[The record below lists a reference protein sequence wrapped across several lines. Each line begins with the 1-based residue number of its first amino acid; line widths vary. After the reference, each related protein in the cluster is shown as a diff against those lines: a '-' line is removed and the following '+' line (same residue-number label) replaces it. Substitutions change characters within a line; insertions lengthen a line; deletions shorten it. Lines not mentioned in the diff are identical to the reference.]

1 MNVSIIKAAELIYS
15 EKRLNKNSSQVPCRS
30 LQSFDSRLRPTG
42 KAVLGQHH
50 FFKTNMNGAEF
61 LVKALEAHGVT
72 HVFGIPG
79 AKVDSVFTALLDSP
93 IELVLCRHEQNAA
106 FMAQAFGRLTGRIG
120 VCLATSGPG
129 VTNLVTGLATATT
142 EGDPV
147 LAIGGEVPLDDRY
160 KHTHQSLDAVAL
172 MRPVTRFSQSAL
184 SAHDLP
190 EVLGNAIRA
199 AEKGRLG
206 AAFLGLPKDVGL
218 AKIDAD
224 PAAGWGQQVRQ
235 GPSHPEDLKTAA
247 DILKDLQRPLL
258 LLGMQASDPCISE
271 VLQTYVQRSGIPY
284 CATFQ
289 GPGCWVAP
297 EQYVGRLGLFRNQP
311 ADALLDAADGVICI
325 GFDPVEYDP
334 SIWNSDQQRPIV
346 NVDVQPADQDRAFL
360 PRVELIGD
368 LQQTLIAL
376 ATLPKMSVAD
386 DFLQLE
392 KAYAS
397 ELQAT
402 AAEGLSMG
410 GAAPVHPLR
419 LVHEISIVTTEDT
432 TLCLDVGSHYIWMN
446 RYAQAERARQVLV
459 SNGQQTLGVALPWA
473 IAAGMVRP
481 GSPVISVSGDGGFL
495 FTATELETAMRMGSR
510 FVHVIWNS
518 NSYNM
523 VEFQEQA
530 HYERVSGIQLGDYD
544 VVKFA
549 ESFGAKGYTINHA
562 DELGPVLR
570 DALTQPVPALINVPV
585 DYSDNIQ
592 LMQNVH
598 QEFIH

>member
-1 MNVSIIKAAELIYS
+1 MTETAGGPGA
-15 EKRLNKNSSQVPCRS
+15 
-30 LQSFDSRLRPTG
+30 DG
-42 KAVLGQHH
+42 
-50 FFKTNMNGAEF
+50 FKTGNQKQGRQAANFSGKTMSSKTKLNGAEF
-61 LVKALEAHGVT
+61 LVKVLENHGVT

-93 IELVLCRHEQNAA
+93 IELVVCRHEQNAA

-120 VCLATSGPG
+120 VCLVTSGPG

-147 LAIGGEVPLDDRY
+147 LAIGGEVSLDDRY
-160 KHTHQSLDAVAL
+160 KHTHQSLDAIGL
-172 MRPVTRFSQSAL
+172 MQPVTRFAQSAL
-184 SAHDLP
+184 NVHDLP

-199 AEKGRLG
+199 AETGRLG

-218 AKIDAD
+218 AEIDAD
-224 PAAGWGQQVRQ
+224 PSAGWGKPVRQ
-235 GPSHPEDLKTAA
+235 GPSHPDALRETADFLNSLK
-247 DILKDLQRPLL
+247 RPLL
-258 LLGMQASDPCISE
+258 LLGMQASAPCLSE
-271 VLQTYVQRSGIPY
+271 SLQLYVKQSGLPY
-284 CATFQ
+284 CSTFQ
-289 GPGCWVAP
+289 GPGRWVAP

-311 ADALLDAADGVICI
+311 ADTLLSAADGVICI

-334 SIWNSDQQRPIV
+334 SIWNSDRQRQIV

-368 LQQTLIAL
+368 LHQTLIAM
-376 ATLPKMSVAD
+376 ATLPAVTVST
-386 DFLQLE
+386 DFLQLQR
-392 KAYAS
+392 ACAA

-402 AAEGLSMG
+402 TAEGLSLG

-419 LVHEISIVTTEDT
+419 IVHEISAVTTEET
-432 TLCLDVGSHYIWMN
+432 TVCLDVGSHYIWMN
-446 RYAQAERARQVLV
+446 CYAQAERARQVLV

-473 IAAGMVRP
+473 IAAGMTRP
-481 GSPVISVSGDGGFL
+481 GKPVISVSGDGGFL
-495 FTATELETAMRMGSR
+495 FTATELETAVRMGSR

-518 NSYNM
+518 HSYNM

-530 HYERVSGIQLGDYD
+530 HYGRVSGIQLGDFD

-549 ESFGAKGYTINHA
+549 EAFGAKGYTIQNA
-562 DELGPVLR
+562 EELGPALR
-570 DALTQPVPALINVPV
+570 DALEQPVPALVNVPV
-585 DYSDNIQ
+585 DYSQNIR
-592 LMQNVH
+592 LMQNIH

>member
-1 MNVSIIKAAELIYS
+1 MTTAPHRSRARRPKSVDRKQARPAATTKGAPETGG
-15 EKRLNKNSSQVPCRS
+15 KTDK
-30 LQSFDSRLRPTG
+30 PT
-42 KAVLGQHH
+42 L
-50 FFKTNMNGAEF
+50 NGAEF

-93 IELVLCRHEQNAA
+93 IQLVLCRHEQNAA

-147 LAIGGEVPLDDRY
+147 LAIGGEVPLDDRF
-160 KHTHQSLDAVAL
+160 KHTHQSLDAISL
-172 MRPVTRFSQSAL
+172 MQPVTRFAQSAL
-184 SAHDLP
+184 CVHDLP

-199 AEKGRLG
+199 AEQGRPG

-218 AKIDAD
+218 ASIDED
-224 PAAGWGQQVRQ
+224 PTAGWGHPIQQGVC
-235 GPSHPEDLKTAA
+235 HPNSLKEATT
-247 DILKDLQRPLL
+247 ILSGLKRPLL
-258 LLGMQASDPCISE
+258 LLGVQASDPHIGE
-271 VLQTYVQRSGIPY
+271 HLQAYVRRSGLPY

-289 GPGCWVAP
+289 GPGRWVAP
-297 EQYVGRLGLFRNQP
+297 EQYVGRVGLFRNQP

-334 SIWNSDQQRPIV
+334 SLWNSSQRRPIV
-346 NVDVQPADQDRAFL
+346 AVDVQSADQDRAFL
-360 PRVELIGD
+360 PAVELIGD
-368 LQQTLIAL
+368 LAETLKAMSAWPTMAMAKDFQQLQQTA
-376 ATLPKMSVAD
+376 AAE
-386 DFLQLE
+386 LE
-392 KAYAS
+392 AS
-397 ELQAT
+397 
-402 AAEGLSMG
+402 AAEGLTMG
-410 GAAPVHPLR
+410 GPAPVHPLR
-419 LVHEISIVTTEDT
+419 LVHEISAVTSADT

-446 RYAQAERARQVLV
+446 RYAQAEHARQVLV

-495 FTATELETAMRMGSR
+495 FTATELETAVRMGSR

-518 NSYNM
+518 HSYNM

-530 HYERVSGIQLGDYD
+530 HYGKVSGIQLGDYD

-549 ESFGAKGYTINHA
+549 EAFGAKGYTIKHA

-570 DALTQPVPALINVPV
+570 EALTQPVPALINVPV
-585 DYSDNIQ
+585 DYSENIR

-598 QEFIH
+598 QQFIH

>member
-1 MNVSIIKAAELIYS
+1 MAMTTAPHRSHPRRPKSVDRKRARPAAATPTAS
-15 EKRLNKNSSQVPCRS
+15 ETKSNKPKRTL
-30 LQSFDSRLRPTG
+30 
-42 KAVLGQHH
+42 
-50 FFKTNMNGAEF
+50 NGAEF

-93 IELVLCRHEQNAA
+93 IQLVLCRHEQNAA

-147 LAIGGEVPLDDRY
+147 LAIGGEVPLDDRF
-160 KHTHQSLDAVAL
+160 KHTHQSLDAISL
-172 MRPVTRFSQSAL
+172 MQPVTRFAQSAL
-184 SAHDLP
+184 CVHDLP

-199 AEKGRLG
+199 AEQGRPG

-218 AKIDAD
+218 ASIDAD
-224 PAAGWGQQVRQ
+224 PTAGWGQPIQQ
-235 GPSHPEDLKTAA
+235 GVCHPNGLKEACT
-247 DILKDLQRPLL
+247 ILSGLKRPLL
-258 LLGMQASDPCISE
+258 LLGMQASDPHIGE
-271 VLQTYVQRSGIPY
+271 VLQAYVRRSGVPY
-284 CATFQ
+284 CSTFQ
-289 GPGCWVAP
+289 GPGRWVAP
-297 EQYVGRLGLFRNQP
+297 EQYVGRVGLFRNQP

-334 SIWNSDQQRPIV
+334 SLWNSGEGRPIV
-346 NVDVQPADQDRAFL
+346 AVDVQAADQDRAFL
-360 PRVELIGD
+360 PAVELIGD
-368 LQQTLIAL
+368 LAETLNAMSAWPTMAMANDFQQ
-376 ATLPKMSVAD
+376 
-386 DFLQLE
+386 LQH
-392 KAYAS
+392 
-397 ELQAT
+397 T
-402 AAEGLSMG
+402 AAAELEATTAEGRSMG

-419 LVHEISIVTTEDT
+419 LVQEISAVTSADT

-481 GSPVISVSGDGGFL
+481 DSPVISVSGDGGFL
-495 FTATELETAMRMGSR
+495 FTATELETAVRMGSR

-518 NSYNM
+518 HSYNM

-530 HYERVSGIQLGDYD
+530 HYGRVSGIQLGDYD

-549 ESFGAKGYTINHA
+549 EAFGAKGYTINHA

-570 DALTQPVPALINVPV
+570 EALTQPVPALINVPV
-585 DYSDNIQ
+585 DYSDNIR
-592 LMQNVH
+592 LMQHVH
-598 QEFIH
+598 QQFIH

>member
-1 MNVSIIKAAELIYS
+1 
-15 EKRLNKNSSQVPCRS
+15 
-30 LQSFDSRLRPTG
+30 
-42 KAVLGQHH
+42 
-50 FFKTNMNGAEF
+50 MNGAEF

-93 IELVLCRHEQNAA
+93 IQLVLCRHEQNAA

-147 LAIGGEVPLDDRY
+147 LAIGGEVPLDDRF
-160 KHTHQSLDAVAL
+160 KHTHQSLDAISL
-172 MRPVTRFSQSAL
+172 MQPVTRFAQSAL
-184 SAHDLP
+184 NVHDLP

-199 AEKGRLG
+199 AEQGRPG

-218 AKIDAD
+218 ASIDED
-224 PAAGWGQQVRQ
+224 PNAGWGQPIQQ
-235 GPSHPEDLKTAA
+235 GACHPNGLKEASR
-247 DILKDLQRPLL
+247 IISGLKRPVL
-258 LLGMQASDPCISE
+258 LLGMQASDSHNGEI
-271 VLQTYVQRSGIPY
+271 LQNYVRCSGLPY

-289 GPGCWVAP
+289 GPGRWVAP
-297 EQYVGRLGLFRNQP
+297 EQYVGRVGLFRNQP

-334 SIWNSDQQRPIV
+334 SLWNSGRSRPIV
-346 NVDVQPADQDRAFL
+346 AVDVQAADQDRAFL
-360 PRVELIGD
+360 PEVELIGD
-368 LQQTLIAL
+368 LAETLKAMSALPAIAL
-376 ATLPKMSVAD
+376 AD
-386 DFLQLE
+386 DFRQLQTT
-392 KAYAS
+392 AAA

-410 GAAPVHPLR
+410 GSAPVHPLR
-419 LVHEISIVTTEDT
+419 LVHEISAVTSADT

-481 GSPVISVSGDGGFL
+481 DSPVISVSGDGGFL
-495 FTATELETAMRMGSR
+495 FTATELETAVRMGSR

-518 NSYNM
+518 HSYNM

-530 HYERVSGIQLGDYD
+530 HYGRVSGIQLGDYD

-549 ESFGAKGYTINHA
+549 EAFGAKGYTINHA

-570 DALTQPVPALINVPV
+570 EALTQPVPALINVPV
-585 DYSDNIQ
+585 DYSDNIR
-592 LMQNVH
+592 LMQHVH
-598 QEFIH
+598 QQFIH

>member
-1 MNVSIIKAAELIYS
+1 
-15 EKRLNKNSSQVPCRS
+15 
-30 LQSFDSRLRPTG
+30 
-42 KAVLGQHH
+42 
-50 FFKTNMNGAEF
+50 MNGAEF

-93 IELVLCRHEQNAA
+93 IQLVLCRHEQNAA

-147 LAIGGEVPLDDRY
+147 LAIGGEVPLDDRF
-160 KHTHQSLDAVAL
+160 KHTHQSLDAISL
-172 MRPVTRFSQSAL
+172 MQPVTRFAQSAL
-184 SAHDLP
+184 NVHDLP

-199 AEKGRLG
+199 AEQGRPG

-218 AKIDAD
+218 ASIEED
-224 PAAGWGQQVRQ
+224 PNAGWGQPIQQ
-235 GPSHPEDLKTAA
+235 GACHPNGLKEASR
-247 DILKDLQRPLL
+247 IISGLKRPVL
-258 LLGMQASDPCISE
+258 LLGMQASDSHNGEI
-271 VLQTYVQRSGIPY
+271 LQNYVRCSGLPY

-289 GPGCWVAP
+289 GPGRWVAP
-297 EQYVGRLGLFRNQP
+297 EQYVGRVGLFRNQP

-334 SIWNSDQQRPIV
+334 SLWNSGRSRPIV
-346 NVDVQPADQDRAFL
+346 AVDVQAADQDRAFL
-360 PRVELIGD
+360 PEVELIGD
-368 LQQTLIAL
+368 LAETLKAMSALPAIAL
-376 ATLPKMSVAD
+376 AD
-386 DFLQLE
+386 DFRQLQTT
-392 KAYAS
+392 AAA

-410 GAAPVHPLR
+410 GSAPVHPLR
-419 LVHEISIVTTEDT
+419 LVHEISAVTSADT

-473 IAAGMVRP
+473 IAAGMVRS

-495 FTATELETAMRMGSR
+495 FTATELETAVRMGSR

-518 NSYNM
+518 HSYNM

-530 HYERVSGIQLGDYD
+530 HYGRVSGIQLGDYD

-570 DALTQPVPALINVPV
+570 DALTQPVPVLINVPV
-585 DYSDNIQ
+585 DYSENIR

-598 QEFIH
+598 QQFIH

>member
-1 MNVSIIKAAELIYS
+1 MTRAPHQSHPRKPKSVDRERARPAAATTAAIEA
-15 EKRLNKNSSQVPCRS
+15 KGNSTKPS
-30 LQSFDSRLRPTG
+30 L
-42 KAVLGQHH
+42 
-50 FFKTNMNGAEF
+50 NGAEF

-93 IELVLCRHEQNAA
+93 IQLVLCRHEQNAA

-147 LAIGGEVPLDDRY
+147 LAIGGEVPLDDRF
-160 KHTHQSLDAVAL
+160 KQTHQSLDAISL
-172 MRPVTRFSQSAL
+172 MQPVTRFAQSAL
-184 SAHDLP
+184 SVHDLP

-199 AEKGRLG
+199 AEQGRPG

-218 AKIDAD
+218 ASIDED
-224 PAAGWGQQVRQ
+224 PTAGWGQPIRQ
-235 GPSHPEDLKTAA
+235 GACHPNSLKEAST
-247 DILKDLQRPLL
+247 ILSGLQRPLL
-258 LLGMQASDPCISE
+258 LLGMQASDPTISDS
-271 VLQTYVQRSGIPY
+271 LQTYVRRSGLPY

-289 GPGCWVAP
+289 GPGRWVAP
-297 EQYVGRLGLFRNQP
+297 EHYVGRVGLFRNQP
-311 ADALLDAADGVICI
+311 ADALLNAADGVICI

-334 SIWNSDQQRPIV
+334 SIWNSQQRRPIV
-346 NVDVQPADQDRAFL
+346 AVDVQAADQDRAFL
-360 PRVELIGD
+360 PNVELIGD
-368 LQQTLIAL
+368 LAETLKA
-376 ATLPKMSVAD
+376 MSAWPAMAVAD
-386 DFLQLE
+386 DFLQLQQ
-392 KAYAS
+392 AS
-397 ELQAT
+397 AAELQAT

-419 LVHEISIVTTEDT
+419 LVHEISAVTTAET

-473 IAAGMVRP
+473 IAAGMERP

-495 FTATELETAMRMGSR
+495 FTATELETAVRMGSR

-518 NSYNM
+518 HSYNM

-530 HYERVSGIQLGDYD
+530 HYGRVSGIQLGNYD

-549 ESFGAKGYTINHA
+549 EAFGAKGYTINHA
-562 DELGPVLR
+562 DELRPVLR
-570 DALTQPVPALINVPV
+570 DALRQPVPALINVPV
-585 DYSDNIQ
+585 DYSDNIR

-598 QEFIH
+598 QQFIH

>member
-1 MNVSIIKAAELIYS
+1 MTTSARHSHPHAPQTSNRRTPGRPVEPAPRSKAL
-15 EKRLNKNSSQVPCRS
+15 
-30 LQSFDSRLRPTG
+30 TG
-42 KAVLGQHH
+42 AQ
-50 FFKTNMNGAEF
+50 F

-147 LAIGGEVPLDDRY
+147 LAIGGEVPLDDRF
-160 KHTHQSLDAVAL
+160 KQTHQSLDAIGL
-172 MRPVTRFSQSAL
+172 MQPVTRFAQSAL
-184 SAHDLP
+184 SIHDLP

-199 AEKGRLG
+199 AEQGRPG

-218 AKIDAD
+218 AEIEAD
-224 PAAGWGQQVRQ
+224 PSAGWGEPILQ
-235 GPSHPEDLKTAA
+235 GPCHPQALSRAA
-247 DILKDLQRPLL
+247 ELMATLERPLL
-258 LLGMQASDPCISE
+258 LLGMQASDPDLSE
-271 VLQTYVQRSGIPY
+271 ALQAYVRRSGLPY

-289 GPGCWVAP
+289 GPGRWVAP

-311 ADALLDAADGVICI
+311 ADALLTAADGVICL

-334 SIWNSDQQRPIV
+334 SLWNSDQSRTLI
-346 NVDVQPADQDRAFL
+346 NVDVKAADQDQAFL
-360 PRVELIGD
+360 PQVELIGD
-368 LQQTLIAL
+368 LQQTLIAM
-376 ATLPKMSVAD
+376 ATLPSLTIAP
-386 DFLQLE
+386 DFRQQQQAL
-392 KAYAS
+392 AA
-397 ELQAT
+397 ELRAT
-402 AAEGLSMG
+402 AAEGASMG

-419 LVHEISIVTTEDT
+419 LVHEISSVITKDT

-481 GSPVISVSGDGGFL
+481 GCPVVSVSGDGGFL
-495 FTATELETAMRMGSR
+495 FTATELETAVRMGSR

-518 NSYNM
+518 HSYNM

-530 HYERVSGIQLGDYD
+530 HYGRVSGIQLGDYD

-549 ESFGAKGYTINHA
+549 EAFGAKGYSIQNA
-562 DELGPVLR
+562 EDLGPVLR
-570 DALTQPVPALINVPV
+570 EALQQPVPVLINVPV
-585 DYSDNIQ
+585 DYSENIR

-598 QEFIH
+598 QQFIH

>member
-1 MNVSIIKAAELIYS
+1 MAETAGRSNADVFEPGNPRRGAEEDL
-15 EKRLNKNSSQVPCRS
+15 SSVNAIS
-30 LQSFDSRLRPTG
+30 S
-42 KAVLGQHH
+42 
-50 FFKTNMNGAEF
+50 KTNLNGAEF
-61 LVKALEAHGVT
+61 LVKVLENHGVT

-79 AKVDSVFTALLDSP
+79 AKIDSVFTALLDSP
-93 IELVLCRHEQNAA
+93 IELVVCRHEQNAA

-120 VCLATSGPG
+120 VCLVTSGPG

-147 LAIGGEVPLDDRY
+147 LAIGGEVSLDDRY
-160 KHTHQSLDAVAL
+160 KHTHQSLDAIAL
-172 MRPVTRFSQSAL
+172 MQPVTRFAQSAL
-184 SAHDLP
+184 NAHDLP

-199 AEKGRLG
+199 AEKGRQG

-218 AKIDAD
+218 AEIDVD
-224 PAAGWGQQVRQ
+224 PTAGWGQPVRQ
-235 GPSHPEDLKTAA
+235 GPSHPASLRETA
-247 DILKDLQRPLL
+247 DILNGLKRPLL
-258 LLGMQASDPCISE
+258 LLGMQASAPCLSE
-271 VLQTYVQRSGIPY
+271 ALQKYVQGSGLPY

-289 GPGCWVAP
+289 GPGRWVAP

-311 ADALLDAADGVICI
+311 ADALLNEADAVICI

-334 SIWNSDQQRPIV
+334 SVWNSDQRCTIV

-368 LQQTLIAL
+368 LHQTLIAM
-376 ATLPKMSVAD
+376 ATLPSISVSA
-386 DFLQLE
+386 DFLQLQR
-392 KAYAS
+392 ASAS
-397 ELQAT
+397 ELHAT
-402 AAEGLSMG
+402 ATEGLSMG

-419 LVHEISIVTTEDT
+419 LVHEISAVTTEET

-446 RYAQAERARQVLV
+446 RYAQSERARQVLV

-481 GSPVISVSGDGGFL
+481 GLPVISVSGDGGFL
-495 FTATELETAMRMGSR
+495 FTATELETAVRMGSR

-518 NSYNM
+518 HSYNM

-530 HYERVSGIQLGDYD
+530 HYGRVSGIQLGDFD

-549 ESFGAKGYTINHA
+549 EAFGAKGYTIHNA
-562 DELGPVLR
+562 DDLGPALR
-570 DALTQPVPALINVPV
+570 DALKQPVPALINVPV
-585 DYSDNIQ
+585 DYSENIR
-592 LMQNVH
+592 LMQNIH